1 MAVMNP
7 NLGVLAREMRE
18 RLGKDP
24 RWTARAVLGLLLAL
38 NLAAAA
44 AVFKPWAGSEEQ
56 VQSERRQLRLEVQER
71 RATVERLRGVVQ
83 TVEKTRA
90 QADQF
95 FEQYFLD
102 RQSAFSTVLAEIN
115 AMAEKAGVRATG
127 DNSNTFEPIEGSDNL
142 AMMTVNGSY
151 QGTYA
156 DLVEFVNAIDRSSR
170 FLTIDRLQASP
181 AQAPGALSISL
192 RLNVFVRGEVEPQ

>member
-7 NLGVLAREMRE
+7 DLGAVARELRE

-24 RWTARAVLGLLLAL
+24 RWTARAILGLLLLL

-44 AVFKPWAGSEEQ
+44 AVFKPWGGSEED
-56 VQSERRQLRLEVQER
+56 VQRERRQLRLEVQER
-71 RATVERLRGVVQ
+71 RVAVDRLQAVVQ

-102 RQSAFSTVLAEIN
+102 RQSAFSTVLAELN
-115 AMAEKAGVRATG
+115 GMAEKTGIRLTG
-127 DNSNTFEPIEGSDNL
+127 DNSTNFEPIEGSDNL

-156 DLVEFVNAIDRSSR
+156 DLIEFVNAIDRSPR

-181 AQAPGALSISL
+181 AQAPGSLSISL
-192 RLNVFVRGEVEPQ
+192 RLNVFVRGEVEAQ

>member
-1 MAVMNP
+1 MAVTNP

-24 RWTARAVLGLLLAL
+24 RWTARAVLGLLLLL

-44 AVFKPWAGSEEQ
+44 AVFKPWGGSEED
-56 VQSERRQLRLEVQER
+56 VQRERRQLRIDVQER
-71 RATVERLRGVVQ
+71 RVAVERLQTVVH

-102 RQSAFSTVLAEIN
+102 RQSAFSTVLAELN

-156 DLVEFVNAIDRSSR
+156 DLIEFVNEIDRSPR

-181 AQAPGALSISL
+181 AQAPGTLSITMK
-192 RLNVFVRGEVEPQ
+192 LNVFVRGEVEPQ

>member
-24 RWTARAVLGLLLAL
+24 RWTARAVLGLLLVL

-102 RQSAFSTVLAEIN
+102 RKSAFSTVLAEIN

-156 DLVEFVNAIDRSSR
+156 DLIEFVNAIDRSPR

-181 AQAPGALSISL
+181 AQAPGTLSITM

>member
-1 MAVMNP
+1 MAVKNP
-7 NLGVLAREMRE
+7 DLGVLARKLRE
-18 RLGKDP
+18 LFGKDP
-24 RWTARAVLGLLLAL
+24 RWTARAVLGLLLLL

-44 AVFKPWAGSEEQ
+44 AVFKPWGGSEEE
-56 VQSERRQLRLEVQER
+56 VQRERRQLRLDVQER
-71 RATVERLRGVVQ
+71 GATVERLRAVVQ
-83 TVEKTRA
+83 TVERTRA

-102 RQSAFSTVLAEIN
+102 RQNAFSTVLAELN
-115 AMAEKAGVRATG
+115 AMAEKAGVRPTG
-127 DNSNTFEPIEGSDNL
+127 DNSNNFEPIEGSDSL
-142 AMMTVNGSY
+142 AMMTINGSY

-156 DLVEFVNAIDRSSR
+156 DLIEFVNAIDRSSR

-181 AQAPGALSISL
+181 AQVPGTLSISL